1 MRAMVLKTQKC
12 CGGLLENDLI
22 LESDPKKL
30 EKRSIAFSSHY
41 AYVYKK
47 LTIECGG
54 LKITTFVVKHH
65 LNRHQIYVQR
75 ISRGI
80 LRHSLDEDIKV
91 GLL

>member
-1 MRAMVLKTQKC
+1 MRALVLKTQKC

-47 LTIECGG
+47 
-54 LKITTFVVKHH
+54 
-65 LNRHQIYVQR
+65 
-75 ISRGI
+75 
-80 LRHSLDEDIKV
+80 
-91 GLL
+91 